1 MTQEQVALELGIGD
15 QLTRI
20 SESDVMN
27 WMQRGVVVQLHIS
40 HWRPYASLNEEDL
53 GITNDQTTENYI
65 QLGRKKLLPPK
76 IISKLESLE
85 MKARTNLRLHSFA
98 CPWGRFVPA
107 STWQTW
113 YTNNEALKQSFYEI
127 RDELVAALPDSVN
140 QLRDIYTTM
149 AEDAYKRLSYDKQAT
164 APVEFIEKFITQCI
178 NKIPQSDI
186 VSQTFRYQELFSYLP
201 LWEQAV
207 EYVQESLSGE
217 VEMKRA
223 VAEQMVSQRKEM
235 ITDFITEVSGSLR
248 SMIVEAC
255 TKVKESLEKN
265 EQESLPG
272 ATKKMLSNVLDKVN
286 SLNFYNDQQVDKMVM
301 DVRSSLTQ
309 YDAGPFK
316 DVKSVA
322 TAIESVL
329 ITSRAQLDQIEKWRP
344 SRFAAI
350 ELEG

>member
-1 MTQEQVALELGIGD
+1 MSQEQVALELGIGD

-20 SESDVMN
+20 SESDVVN
-27 WMQRGVVVQLHIS
+27 WIQRGVVIQLHIS

-53 GITNDQTTENYI
+53 GIQNDVQTNNYL

-85 MKARTNLRLHSFA
+85 MKARTNLRIHSFA

-107 STWQTW
+107 STWSIW
-113 YTNNEALKQSFYEI
+113 YNGNEELKRNFYAI
-127 RDELVAALPDSVN
+127 RDELVAALPESII
-140 QLRDIYTTM
+140 QLRDIYAKM
-149 AEDAYKRLSYDKQAT
+149 AEEAYKRSSYDKLAV
-164 APVEFIEKFITQCI
+164 APTEFVESFITQCI
-178 NKIPQSDI
+178 NKIPQPDF
-186 VSQTFRYQELFSYLP
+186 VEKTFQYRELFSYLP

-217 VEMKRA
+217 AEMRKA
-223 VAEQMVSQRKEM
+223 VAEQMVAQRRET
-235 ITDFITEVSGSLR
+235 ITDFLVEVSGSLR
-248 SMIVEAC
+248 TMIVDAC
-255 TKVKESLEKN
+255 TRVKDSLEKN
-265 EQESLPG
+265 EQLLPG
-272 ATKKMLSNVLDKVN
+272 ATKKMLSSVLDKVN
-286 SLNFYNDQQVDKMVM
+286 SLNFYNDQQVDRMVM
-301 DVRSSLTQ
+301 DVRASLEQ

-322 TAIESVL
+322 AAVDSVMK
-329 ITSRAQLDQIEKWRP
+329 TCKDQLDQIEKWRP